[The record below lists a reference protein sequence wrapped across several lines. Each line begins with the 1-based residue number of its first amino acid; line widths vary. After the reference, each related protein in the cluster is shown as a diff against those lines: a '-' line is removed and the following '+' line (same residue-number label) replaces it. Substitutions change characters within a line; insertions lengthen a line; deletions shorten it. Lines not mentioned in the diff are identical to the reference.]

1 MFCCTNEDN
10 FHFSCGRSI
19 ANPHHEKAIKSEGN
33 LLSILSGY
41 QFICSIKGKCD
52 ASETEGK
59 ILQLLN
65 CSHVEVFSDCKQV
78 GLSRVLLLGVTEG
91 F

>member
-1 MFCCTNEDN
+1 MFCCINEDN

-19 ANPHHEKAIKSEGN
+19 VSPHHEKAIKSEGN
-33 LLSILSGY
+33 FLSILPGY

-52 ASETEGK
+52 ASEGK

-65 CSHVEVFSDCKQV
+65 CSHVEV
-78 GLSRVLLLGVTEG
+78 LSGCL
-91 F
+91 